1 MDLKE
6 RLTGVRSH
14 LETLDAEARA
24 AHAWRRLAALAA
36 SAWEKSGEFKARLER
51 AGLGLSDLRSLDD
64 WPRIPVLRKKE
75 LLALQRSG
83 PRLGG
88 LLAGG
93 FGELSRIYQSPG
105 PIYDPEGRSRDYWG
119 WTDGFFAAG
128 FRPGDLAQMTFSYH
142 LTPAGL
148 MLEEPLREIG
158 CAVIPAGPG
167 NTEVQIELLTQ
178 LPVTGFVGMA
188 SYLRIIADK
197 ARAAGLDLKKDFNL
211 QVAFV
216 AAERLPESL
225 RRGLEQ
231 DFGMVVRQGY
241 GTADL
246 GCIAYE
252 CPHLGGMHAAERC
265 HVEICDPATGAPLPL
280 GEAGEVVVTPYSDT
294 YPLVRF
300 ATGDLSRMTPEPCAC
315 GRTSLKLAGI
325 LGRVDDTAKVKG
337 QFIYPAQAAEVCA
350 RFPSVRRFQIV
361 VENPGGKDS
370 LALVLETCGDLDQ
383 EAFVRAFSDRLK
395 LRPVLRVLPAGDCLP
410 EGAKA
415 LVDNRTFE

>member
-6 RLTGVRSH
+6 RMAGVRSH
-14 LETLDAEARA
+14 LETLDAEARQ
-24 AHAWRRLAALAA
+24 AHAWNRLSTLVAV
-36 SAWEKSGEFKARLER
+36 AWEKSGELRARMDL
-51 AGLGLSDLRSLDD
+51 AGLVPSDLKSFAD
-64 WPRIPVLRKKE
+64 WPRLPVLRKKQ
-75 LLALQRSG
+75 LLALQKSG

-88 LLAGG
+88 LLAGE
-93 FGELSRIYQSPG
+93 FGGLSRIYQSPG
-105 PIYDPEGRSRDYWG
+105 PIYDPEGRGRDYWG
-119 WTDGFFAAG
+119 WTDGFYAAG
-128 FRPGDLAQMTFSYH
+128 FRPGDLVQMTFSYH

-225 RRGLEQ
+225 RRGLEE

-252 CPHLGGMHAAERC
+252 CAKLGGMHVAERC
-265 HVEICDPATGAPLPL
+265 YVEICDPATGEPLPV

-300 ATGDLSRMTPEPCAC
+300 ATGDLSKFTAEPCAC
-315 GRTSLKLAGI
+315 GRNSLKLAGI

-337 QFIYPAQAAEVCA
+337 QFIYPSQAAEVAA
-350 RFPSVRRFQIV
+350 RFPSIRRFQIV
-361 VENPGGKDS
+361 VENPGGKDA
-370 LALVLETCGDLDQ
+370 LAVVLETCGDLDQ
-383 EAFVRAFSDRLK
+383 DAFIKAFQDRLK
-395 LRPVLRVLPAGDCLP
+395 LRPALRVLPAGDCLP
-410 EGAKA
+410 EDAKA